1 MPTTAARKQELLAY
15 LTRRGPRRISPMHCT
30 TKQGI
35 AEVERAL
42 PGQFQA
48 FTLGDRLEV

>member
-1 MPTTAARKQELLAY
+1 MTPEELQQIATWAAHLA
-15 LTRRGPRRISPMHCT
+15 PE
-30 TKQGI
+30 
-35 AEVERAL
+35 EVERAL